1 MLTIMLTTIAATIP
15 TDWVPCGTLA
25 RATGWP
31 GQPER
36 FRFYRLPD
44 GAIGEVISHPMN
56 DDFLICITDVATAR
70 QRWVELLEGEPCN
83 EPGYRGTTFP
93 KAYRE
98 S

>member
-1 MLTIMLTTIAATIP
+1 MITTTIVAAIP
-15 TDWVPCGTLA
+15 TDWVPCGILA
-25 RATGWP
+25 RPSGWP
-31 GQPER
+31 GHPER

-44 GAIGEVISHPMN
+44 GAIGEAMSHPMN
-56 DDFLICITDVATAR
+56 DGYLVRVTDAATAR
-70 QRWVELLEGEPCN
+70 QRWAELLEGEPCN